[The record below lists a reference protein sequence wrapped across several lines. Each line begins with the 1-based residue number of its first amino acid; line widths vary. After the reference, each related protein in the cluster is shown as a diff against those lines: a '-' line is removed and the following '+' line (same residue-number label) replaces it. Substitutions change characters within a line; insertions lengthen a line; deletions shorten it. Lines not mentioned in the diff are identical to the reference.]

1 MADENKIIAN
11 LSFEQIKELIS
22 AVSSANLG
30 KLTVETENSKLV
42 IEGKKENI
50 TVSASVPAVQI
61 VQNVQ
66 NIPAP
71 AEEKQTDE
79 KPEEIKGNIVKSPV
93 VGTFY
98 NSPAPGKAPFVK
110 VGQSVKKG
118 DILMIIESMKVMNEI
133 PSEFDGTVAKV
144 LVESGSAVE
153 YDQPVMIIN

>member
-1 MADENKIIAN
+1 MSDENKIIAN

-50 TVSASVPAVQI
+50 TVSAGVPAVQT
-61 VQNVQ
+61 VQNV
-66 NIPAP
+66 PAP
-71 AEEKQTDE
+71 TADE
-79 KPEEIKGNIVKSPV
+79 FKPDKDDDIKGNIVKSPI

-133 PSEFDGTVAKV
+133 PSEFDGVVAKV

-153 YDQPVMIIN
+153 YDQPVMIIS

>member
-50 TVSASVPAVQI
+50 TVSASVPA

>member
-1 MADENKIIAN
+1 MSDENKIIAN

-50 TVSASVPAVQI
+50 TVSAGVPAVQ
-61 VQNVQ
+61 NV
-66 NIPAP
+66 PAP
-71 AEEKQTDE
+71 TADE
-79 KPEEIKGNIVKSPV
+79 FKPDKDDDIKGNIVKSPI

-133 PSEFDGTVAKV
+133 PSEFDGVVAKV

-153 YDQPVMIIN
+153 YDQPVMIIS